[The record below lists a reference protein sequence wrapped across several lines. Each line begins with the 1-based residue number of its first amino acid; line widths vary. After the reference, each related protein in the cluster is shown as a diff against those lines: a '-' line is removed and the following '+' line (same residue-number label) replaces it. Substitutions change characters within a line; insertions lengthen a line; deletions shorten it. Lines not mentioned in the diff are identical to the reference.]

1 MDESK
6 ETCRCGGYCVIP
18 RDPTPFELQSA
29 QSRAEVKAAAE
40 ANRKAAVKERTKQV
54 VNEMLLAKL
63 PVAVKDRTYYY
74 RELGEMCIDG
84 WGNPTITYINEPI
97 DGSYPNRPTIAQ
109 VLYILGL
116 SKPDE
121 QKHILAQ
128 LNDIILMG
136 LIDYIEISMYLYPE
150 RTSLCSTI
158 LSLLTPSK

>member
-1 MDESK
+1 MDKSE
-6 ETCRCGGYCVIP
+6 ETCRCGGVCGIP
-18 RDPTPFELQSA
+18 RDPTPFEVQSA

-97 DGSYPNRPTIAQ
+97 DAYPTRPTIAQ
-109 VLYILGL
+109 VLYILAV

-128 LNDIILMG
+128 LNNIILMG
-136 LIDYIEISMYLYPE
+136 LMDYIEITMYLYPE
-150 RTSLCSTI
+150 RKNMCSSI
-158 LSLLTPSK
+158 LSLLTLSK